1 MIALKKF
8 IASTARFLI
17 FEQNVTATR
26 NRFLGIVNPYLESVQ
41 QRNGL
46 YAYRVVM
53 DESNNTP
60 DLIDRNILYGQVF
73 LQPAKAIEFV
83 ILDFNLTPTGA
94 SFEG

>member
-1 MIALKKF
+1 M
-8 IASTARFLI
+8 I
-17 FEQNVTATR
+17 FEQNVTAT

-73 LQPAKAIEFV
+73 LQPAAIEFV

-94 SFEG
+94 KSFEG